1 MKLKGML
8 SVRLALLSGLIL
20 LSGGARSAG
29 ETVLDDVPPAIG
41 VQALEQEHAKE
52 SLGVETGDKGAG
64 YQTETPV
71 TPLNFGDM
79 GANLA
84 EHGPR
89 HETEGAVSADSA
101 INSDDQVK
109 NGGDA
114 DKGCFGETDSP
125 GDTGNGTESGSEAGD
140 SHVAGSHSDT
150 DSVGGDGHSSDS
162 ALTHIGEVKV
172 VTTVNGADDQTHA
185 TDKKDQNT
193 QTDDFDKDKVNVNT
207 ATADELVEGL
217 KGIGPKKAQ
226 AIIVY
231 RDKHGPFTT
240 IDQLKEVKGIGP
252 ATLARNKD
260 RLEL

>member
-8 SVRLALLSGLIL
+8 SVRLALFSGLIL

-29 ETVLDDVPPAIG
+29 ETVLDDVPLAIG
-41 VQALEQEHAKE
+41 VQALEQGHAKE

-89 HETEGAVSADSA
+89 HETEDSAFVDGA

-114 DKGCFGETDSP
+114 DKGCSSETDSP
-125 GDTGNGTESGSEAGD
+125 GDNSNGTESGSDAGD
-140 SHVAGSHSDT
+140 SHVAGSHST

-162 ALTHIGEVKV
+162 ALTHTGEVKV
-172 VTTVNGADDQTHA
+172 VATVNGADDQAHA

-252 ATLARNKD
+252 ATLSRNKD